1 MVNLIKSCRAEEEED
16 GKPRIFTEADQ
27 IENFATHRKFDV
39 TVTCITECRKK
50 VTLLLTQYR
59 WTICGQKPKFG
70 NIQKVLPTFK

>member
-1 MVNLIKSCRAEEEED
+1 MQLSEMNEKKWLQLLIAD

-50 VTLLLTQYR
+50 
-59 WTICGQKPKFG
+59 
-70 NIQKVLPTFK
+70 